1 MIDDGTLALI
11 MAVLDDEH
19 SPEDLEELER
29 LAATSA
35 EVRDEWARQQ
45 RVKEATST
53 MTWKEPTSETWD
65 RYWMSVYN
73 KTERKIAWLLVLG
86 GAFVVVAMGLW
97 QAVPH
102 LFQTLFGE
110 SATPLPMRIAVVAIL
125 LGAILL
131 VVSVIREQLTTNK
144 KDPYDKGVSR

>member
-1 MIDDGTLALI
+1 MIDDRTLALI

-19 SPEDLEELER
+19 SPEDLKELED
-29 LAATSA
+29 LAAASA
-35 EVRDEWARQQ
+35 EVRDEWRRQQ

-53 MTWKEPTSETWD
+53 MAWREPTAETWD

-86 GAFVVVAMGLW
+86 GSFVLAAVGLW
-97 QAVPH
+97 EAVPH
-102 LFQTLFGE
+102 MLRSLFNDSSQPV
-110 SATPLPMRIAVVAIL
+110 SVRIAVVAIL
-125 LGAILL
+125 LGVLLL
-131 VVSVIREQLTTNK
+131 VVSVIREQLTANR

>member
-1 MIDDGTLALI
+1 MIDDRTLALM
-11 MAVLDDEH
+11 MAVLDGEH
-19 SPEDLEELER
+19 SPEDLKELED

-53 MTWKEPTSETWD
+53 MTWKEPTAETWD

-86 GAFVVVAMGLW
+86 GLFVMVSIGLW
-97 QAVPH
+97 EAVPH
-102 LFQTLFGE
+102 LFQSLFGE
-110 SATPLPMRIAVVAIL
+110 STTPVPMRIAVVAIL
-125 LGAILL
+125 LGVILL
-131 VVSVIREQLTTNK
+131 VVSVIREQITANR

>member
-1 MIDDGTLALI
+1 MIDDRTLALI

-19 SPEDLEELER
+19 SPEDLNELER
-29 LAATSA
+29 LAAASA
-35 EVRDEWARQQ
+35 EVRDEWMRQR

-86 GAFVVVAMGLW
+86 GGVVLSAFALW
-97 QAVPH
+97 RAVPR
-102 LFQTLFGE
+102 LLRSLWSE
-110 SATPLPMRIAVVAIL
+110 SSLPVGVRMAAVALL
-125 LGAILL
+125 LGVLLLL
-131 VVSVIREQLTTNK
+131 VSVLREQLSSRT

>member
-1 MIDDGTLALI
+1 MIDDRTLGLI
-11 MAVLDDEH
+11 MAVLDEEH
-19 SPEDLEELER
+19 SPEELKELER

-53 MTWKEPTSETWD
+53 MAWKEPTAETWD

-86 GAFVVVAMGLW
+86 GLFVVVTMGLW
-97 QAVPH
+97 EAVPH
-102 LFQTLFGE
+102 LLRDLFSD
-110 SATPLPMRIAVVAIL
+110 SAPPVPLRIAVVAIL
-125 LGAILL
+125 LGVILL
-131 VVSVIREQLTTNK
+131 IVSVIREQVTANR
-144 KDPYDKGVSR
+144 KDPYNKGVSR